1 MGSALRGANAGLCRL
16 VWPGLWLCWLQ
27 GQTVPSSGLPG
38 PMPQP
43 GSHGRNVLCHS
54 AGGWK
59 PETGGRLGHLPGLRR
74 RPSGCVLTW
83 KGADGELSGAPL
95 SKATDLTM
103 WPLISWP
110 RPAVLT
116 SRRPCLRTP
125 SSRWLGLQHTS
136 SGGTQCGAQQ
146 VGSRRSRGTLR
157 LMSAEGRGGL
167 APRGCHLTQG
177 PGLHRHGIASQSNRP
192 GGSAP
197 RCPLSFGLLGGF
209 EEGGS
214 EVSFSTAREG
224 RCWQP
229 HRKGLSPTKV
239 GTVVRS
245 SRG

>member
-1 MGSALRGANAGLCRL
+1 MGSALRGANAALCRL

-95 SKATDLTM
+95 SKATDLTV

-116 SRRPCLRTP
+116 SRRPRLRTP

-146 VGSRRSRGTLR
+146 VGSRSRGTLR

-167 APRGCHLTQG
+167 APRGCHLTRG
-177 PGLHRHGIASQSNRP
+177 PGLHRHGFASVLSVLWIA
-192 GGSAP
+192 GW
-197 RCPLSFGLLGGF
+197 
-209 EEGGS
+209 
-214 EVSFSTAREG
+214 V
-224 RCWQP
+224 
-229 HRKGLSPTKV
+229 
-239 GTVVRS
+239 
-245 SRG
+245 